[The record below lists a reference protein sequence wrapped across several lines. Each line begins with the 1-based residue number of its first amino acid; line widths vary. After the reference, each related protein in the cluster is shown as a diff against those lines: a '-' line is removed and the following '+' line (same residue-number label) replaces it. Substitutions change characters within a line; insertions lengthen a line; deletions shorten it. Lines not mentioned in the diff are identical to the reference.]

1 MRKRGNVTLM
11 TSDTAATT
19 NLATGPLVLVVDD
32 EAPIRRFLRTGLEMH
47 GFRVA
52 EAETARQAQEEAV
65 MRQPDL
71 VVLDLG
77 LPDADGATVVDALR
91 GWSKAPIIVLS
102 VRKSEAEKVKLLESG
117 ADDYI
122 VKPFGMAELL
132 ARARVVLRRAVRQET
147 TEPVVKAGGLSIDIA
162 RRLVSRDGTTI
173 ILSPKQFAL
182 LRILAVHHGSV
193 LTHRQ
198 LMRELWP
205 QEPDEDVQYLR
216 ILMKKLRNRIEP
228 DPARPVYIVT
238 ELAVGYRLRTQE
250 QLIAAGY
257 VAAMD

>member
-1 MRKRGNVTLM
+1 MTAETL
-11 TSDTAATT
+11 S
-19 NLATGPLVLVVDD
+19 GPLVLVVDD
-32 EAPIRRFLRTGLEMH
+32 DLAIRRFLRTGLEMH
-47 GFRVA
+47 GFRVI
-52 EAETARQAQEEAV
+52 EAETARQAMELAV

-77 LPDADGATVVDALR
+77 LPDADGAVVLEALR
-91 GWSKAPIIVLS
+91 SWSQVPVIVLS
-102 VRKSEAEKVKLLESG
+102 VRKLEPEKVRLLESG

-132 ARARVVLRRAVRQET
+132 ARARVVLRRSVRQET
-147 TEPVVKAGGLSIDIA
+147 AEPIVRVGTLQIDIA
-162 RRLVSRDGTTI
+162 RRLVSRDGNAV
-173 ILSPKQFAL
+173 ILSPKQFGL
-182 LRILAVHHGSV
+182 LRSLAVHHGHV

-205 QEPDEDVQYLR
+205 QEPVEDVQYLR

-228 DPARPVYIVT
+228 DPAQPIYIVT

-250 QLIAAGY
+250 QLEAAGY
-257 VAAMD
+257 VEAMR

>member
-1 MRKRGNVTLM
+1 M
-11 TSDTAATT
+11 TSMTNETAALTAP
-19 NLATGPLVLVVDD
+19 ATGPLVLVVDD

-132 ARARVVLRRAVRQET
+132 ARARVVLRRAVREET
-147 TEPVVKAGGLSIDIA
+147 PDPLVSVGGLVIDIA
-162 RRLVSRDGTTI
+162 RRLLSRDGTAI

-182 LRILAVHHGSV
+182 LRILAVHQGSV

-250 QLIAAGY
+250 QFTAAGY
-257 VAAMD
+257 ATVMS